1 MSKIVIV
8 ILAAGSGTRMG
19 GDIPKQF
26 FLLQGKPIL
35 VRSIESFLAAF
46 PGSQIVVVLADSE
59 VDRWTKMAKFWGVD
73 SMFSVVIG
81 GSTRFESVQNAL
93 KTVGDCDYIAIHD
106 GVRPLVSQQTILK
119 GLECAKAN
127 GSGIPVV
134 EVIDSYREIEDD
146 GNSKI
151 VDRSKLRA
159 VQTPQW
165 FDAKLINEAYGA
177 GYEPC
182 FTDDASVVE
191 RLGHKISLY
200 EGESINI
207 KITTPMGMAV
217 GEAILR
223 MFPNR

>member
-1 MSKIVIV
+1 MSGIVVV

-35 VRSIESFLAAF
+35 VRSIEAFLTAF
-46 PGSQIVVVLADSE
+46 SDSKIVIVLSESE
-59 VDRWTKMAKFWGVD
+59 VDRWTKMAEYWGVD
-73 SMFSVVIG
+73 GLFSIVIG

-106 GVRPLVSQQTILK
+106 GVRPLVSQQTIIK
-119 GLECAKAN
+119 GLECAKKN

-134 EVIDSYREIEDD
+134 EAIDSYREVEED
-146 GNSKI
+146 GSSKI
-151 VDRSKLRA
+151 VNRSKLRA

-165 FDAKLINEAYGA
+165 FGAKLVKEAYDVE
-177 GYEPC
+177 YEPS

-200 EGESINI
+200 EGVRENI
-207 KITTPMGMAV
+207 KITTPIGMAV

-223 MFPNR
+223 MFPKK